1 MSDPAQQ
8 AAKPLSAPEKVWAA
22 VVAAFAPIAS
32 LVSMRTLYL
41 ALILVGLGFWIG
53 FKDIKLFLLAIA
65 WAIAGIAV
73 AYHGRKFLVPDVK
86 AKEYQEAALAGNV
99 AAAIIVLGLRLVEA
113 AIIVV
118 VAFAALRAGV

>member
-8 AAKPLSAPEKVWAA
+8 AEKSLSAPEKVWSA

-41 ALILVGLGFWIG
+41 ALILVGLGLWIG
-53 FKDIKLFLLAIA
+53 WKDIKLFLLASA
-65 WAIAGIAV
+65 WAIAGIAI
-73 AYHGRKFLVPDVK
+73 AYHGRKFLVPEVK
-86 AKEYQEAALAGNV
+86 ASDYYKLALEGNV
-99 AAAIIVLGLRLVEA
+99 AAAVVVLGLRVVEA
-113 AIIVV
+113 AIIIV